1 MSFTLQDKVA
11 IVTGSGSGIGR
22 ATATVLAER
31 GASVVIADINPAAAK
46 TVADELQERGLSALA
61 VTVDVSDEGQIV
73 SMVEAAVSEFGG
85 LDLLHNNAALLGPEV
100 ISRDLAIV
108 DLDAELFA
116 QVLRVN
122 VTGYLLSAKHAIPHM
137 LERGGGVIINTS
149 SAAGVLAELIRPMY
163 GTSKAAIIGLTRNIA
178 TQYGRQGI
186 RSVAIAP
193 GIILTPAVAAT
204 VPAKMQSALLRH
216 SLVPRPGQPED
227 IAYTVA
233 FLMSDEAAF
242 ITGITIP
249 VDGGLTV
256 HFPSY
261 AEELDAQ
268 SGTTP
273 EFLVSAGDASPI
285 TPGTSHI
292 HEGLQPK
299 EM

>member
-1 MSFTLQDKVA
+1 
-11 IVTGSGSGIGR
+11 
-22 ATATVLAER
+22 
-31 GASVVIADINPAAAK
+31 
-46 TVADELQERGLSALA
+46 
-61 VTVDVSDEGQIV
+61 
-73 SMVEAAVSEFGG
+73 
-85 LDLLHNNAALLGPEV
+85 
-100 ISRDLAIV
+100 
-108 DLDAELFA
+108 
-116 QVLRVN
+116 
-122 VTGYLLSAKHAIPHM
+122 
-137 LERGGGVIINTS
+137 
-149 SAAGVLAELIRPMY
+149 
-163 GTSKAAIIGLTRNIA
+163 
-178 TQYGRQGI
+178 
-186 RSVAIAP
+186 
-193 GIILTPAVAAT
+193 
-204 VPAKMQSALLRH
+204 
-216 SLVPRPGQPED
+216 
-227 IAYTVA
+227 VA

>member
-1 MSFTLQDKVA
+1 
-11 IVTGSGSGIGR
+11 
-22 ATATVLAER
+22 
-31 GASVVIADINPAAAK
+31 VIADINPAAAK
-46 TVADELQERGLSALA
+46 TVAVELQERGLSALA

-242 ITGITIP
+242 ITGVTIP

>member
-11 IVTGSGSGIGR
+11 IVTGSGSGIGK

-31 GASVVIADINPAAAK
+31 GASVVIADINPTAAK
-46 TVADELQERGLSALA
+46 TVAADLQERGLSALA
-61 VTVDVSDEGQIV
+61 VTVDVSDEDQIV
-73 SMVEAAVSEFGG
+73 GMIEAAVSEFGG

-204 VPAKMQSALLRH
+204 VPEEMQSALLRH
-216 SLVPRPGQPED
+216 SLVPRPGRPED

-268 SGTTP
+268 SWTTP
-273 EFLVSAGDASPI
+273 GFLVSAVDASPI
-285 TPGTSHI
+285 TAGTPNI
-292 HEGLQPK
+292 HETLQAK